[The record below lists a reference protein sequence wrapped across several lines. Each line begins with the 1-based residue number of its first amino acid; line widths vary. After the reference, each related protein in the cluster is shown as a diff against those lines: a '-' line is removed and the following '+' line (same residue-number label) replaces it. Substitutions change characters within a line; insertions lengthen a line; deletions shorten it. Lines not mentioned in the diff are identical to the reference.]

1 MTLAEN
7 ENVGQTFRKS
17 YVIEIRYDKSHLILH
32 HFKVCKLTI
41 FVFYEAIC
49 HVSWLAFQLC
59 DQCSLYFMMH
69 NLLQNEEPD
78 EDEIFALVSSLKKV
92 AIFFSCHNL
101 GPWNLWD
108 PLFNAIR
115 DARDENQ
122 TMPIEVSLQQ
132 IIKHQS

>member
-1 MTLAEN
+1 
-7 ENVGQTFRKS
+7 
-17 YVIEIRYDKSHLILH
+17 
-32 HFKVCKLTI
+32 
-41 FVFYEAIC
+41 
-49 HVSWLAFQLC
+49 
-59 DQCSLYFMMH
+59 MMH